1 MRERIHSY
9 FGFARKSG
17 NLLSGYNTCMYG
29 LQKRKIRLLILAG
42 DLSENTIEKF
52 RRQCE
57 KQKVELRIC
66 STVEQ
71 LSLFAGEEGK
81 GVFGVTDRGF
91 ADVIREEID
100 QMK

>member
-17 NLLSGYNTCMYG
+17 NLLSGYNTCMY
-29 LQKRKIRLLILAG
+29 G